1 MIALKTILKEIDPYA
16 FDEALKLT
24 PAARKVYRIHQTDD
38 DRTNYDERWGKLNNK
53 LMLTKPDYVEP
64 MVPFKENALI
74 RDFNP
79 LYAKIYDKEKYVN
92 L

>member
-1 MIALKTILKEIDPYA
+1 
-16 FDEALKLT
+16 LT
-24 PAARKVYRIHQTDD
+24 AAR
-38 DRTNYDERWGKLNNK
+38 
-53 LMLTKPDYVEP
+53 PDYEAP
-64 MVPFKENALI
+64 SVPFKENALI